1 MLVEKCI
8 GDWMEGEMICMNGG
22 RDPEPAESGH
32 LPRLIVPASVLTCDR
47 LSVYLF
53 LKNHV
58 FYFS

>member
-1 MLVEKCI
+1 
-8 GDWMEGEMICMNGG
+8 MICMNGG